1 MIVGL
6 PSIRRSTS
14 ASQRVS
20 GAVLVAFNDDFLLG
34 YPPATEIGFWSEIAR
49 AFVVISTKLGRSLIS
64 SRLVCLCLAG

>member
-1 MIVGL
+1 MFWSKELFFALKCPDQQIVLPCGVVL

-34 YPPATEIGFWSEIAR
+34 YPPATKIGFWSEIA
-49 AFVVISTKLGRSLIS
+49 
-64 SRLVCLCLAG
+64 